1 MPKTIAS
8 SQNTVVDDSKFK
20 SATNESA
27 TSLAA
32 AIYQADER
40 KTFPSTDCDDAK
52 ETLTALQSNEQ
63 TPEQLTD
70 LQSAEQSPAAGQ
82 TVAIERPGFFTK
94 ILRRIMALF
103 QGNKIDVWP
112 GQNSQSFV

>member
-32 AIYQADER
+32 AVYQADER
-40 KTFPSTDCDDAK
+40 KTFPSTDYDDAK
-52 ETLTALQSNEQ
+52 ESLLQSNEQ
-63 TPEQLTD
+63 TPDQLTD
-70 LQSAEQSPAAGQ
+70 LQSAEQSPAVGQ

-94 ILRRIMALF
+94 IMRRIMALF